1 MVLVNEALG
10 YRVCLECLDVL
21 QDGDEQAWMSQHI
34 GDAAC
39 DTQPSVHL
47 ATRGRP
53 HPAAGHVRG
62 ARPRLRRPA
71 RGRGRARQ

>member
-39 DTQPSVHL
+39 
-47 ATRGRP
+47 
-53 HPAAGHVRG
+53 
-62 ARPRLRRPA
+62 ARNRRPA
-71 RGRGRARQ
+71 WRRMADRILPRGT

>member
-39 DTQPSVHL
+39 ARNRRSTWRRVADRILP
-47 ATRGRP
+47 RGT
-53 HPAAGHVRG
+53 
-62 ARPRLRRPA
+62 
-71 RGRGRARQ
+71 